1 MQNKKKARFFDSG
14 DTLFRYNLDTIIPA
28 LFLLAVG
35 IFENGALAVLQAVTC
50 VLTSCVS
57 EYLSFKLILR
67 REKPLSDLGAVS
79 TGLLISLLLPPCAP
93 LFVGAVASAFA
104 VLVCKLPFGSTR
116 NSPFVPCAAA
126 ICFSGLCF
134 GEYVFTY
141 PASQSTE
148 LVFSNSES
156 FVSGVSLLDMLS
168 RGTVLRLNTFNVNAL
183 LSGSF
188 PGATGTT
195 CLLALAAVLVYVA
208 VRRPKRLFCSFGFL
222 LTCALFAFAF
232 PRTSFGRVSSVVT
245 ELCAGSLIFVAL
257 LVLNEPVTSPKKKGL
272 AFLYG
277 AAAGISCMLVRL
289 FLKNADVDSACLSV
303 MIVNAFAPI
312 FENREKPSPKKKA
325 EQKALSAEKEAQK

>member
-1 MQNKKKARFFDSG
+1 MQDKEKTGFFDSN
-14 DTLFRYNLDTIIPA
+14 DPLFKYNLDTIIA
-28 LFLLAVG
+28 AFFLLAVG
-35 IFENGALAVLQAVTC
+35 VFENGAAAVLQASVC
-50 VLTSCVS
+50 VLTSCVL

-79 TGLLISLLLPPCAP
+79 TGLLISLLLPSCAP
-93 LFVGAVASAFA
+93 LFVGVSACAFA

-116 NSPFVPCAAA
+116 NAPFVPAAAA

-148 LVFSNSES
+148 LIFSNSEN
-156 FVSGVSLLDMLS
+156 FVRGTSLLEMLS
-168 RGTVLRLNTFNVNAL
+168 RGTGLRLNTFNVNAL

-195 CLLALAAVLVYVA
+195 CLLALAAVLIFVA
-208 VRRPKRLFCSFGFL
+208 IRRPKRLFCSFGFL

-232 PRTSFGRVSSVVT
+232 PRTDFGRASSVVT
-245 ELCAGSLIFVAL
+245 EICAGSLIFVAL

-277 AAAGISCMLVRL
+277 AAAGVACMLVRL
-289 FLKNADVDSACLSV
+289 FLKNADIDSACLSV
-303 MIVNAFAPI
+303 MIVNAFVPI
-312 FENREKPSPKKKA
+312 FENREKPSSKKKA
-325 EQKALSAEKEAQK
+325 EKKSLPPEKEAAK